1 MGCIQIKVKSDS
13 ITPSIKNVIDITIDD
28 VKEAAVET
36 AIKIQHTGKKPE
48 LHVSVDEDLMDEF
61 RDEIKNLNQ
70 KQISF
75 VFHDIVDDKHM
86 KYMDSYC
93 DASNTTLFWGLGIEN
108 ETYLM
113 QSTLLPATQFRKLIP
128 KRERYSVNYFNNFKP
143 EPFSSTL
150 NTLRSLDSLTY
161 PIYINSHTFKSTDL
175 HLQHRTFYDE
185 EVRPNPAFTE
195 SIHDILLKENTYYNR
210 VYDKSFVFDGDSIE
224 FITQNFY
231 NATVDKCVNELIQI
245 KQEFQREVFPF
256 FKEKGMG
263 SVQFPDHNYGL
274 VTMLSTFKRN
284 LLVCNNGTHHLNI
297 TLPTLLKNGLIVD
310 KNAFARTHLTY
321 INCIQM
327 VEPLFVACY
336 GTPDVLSMID
346 PAYSMGSL
354 RVSLSRYISLQ
365 TFNTSSPVNGKL
377 LLMPKPTDTAYWYNQ
392 LKDSPYLINQTI
404 GYDINFNKFKNHG
417 VEIRFFEWFP
427 EEYLIDVANFFVLLA
442 QHSLTSDAFPF
453 QKMNYNSILQ
463 GCVQK
468 GFTYQLSVTES
479 NQILEDLRLPLRMDH
494 PVTAHSLLSAMS
506 DVLYD
511 YYHDGE
517 IVRLMSPNMKKPCLV
532 NYNYIAFQKLHH
544 DIFGKPELIIRAE
557 TNPSEMRTPLCP
569 NHLASLRPHFT
580 VVVESSATRCYSDEE
595 YQKQGARIVPIGYWT
610 NTKHSYIVGLKG
622 VSSCTKP
629 TQTLLHFAHC
639 FKGQEGWQDIIANLQ
654 PCTFIDYEY
663 MMDSEKKRVLS
674 FCEQSGKIG
683 AYLALMAFYRQTQ
696 QGAFPPF
703 DENVYQSLLQT
714 MVRKPSV
721 LLLGYGNAGKAAKAV
736 LDQFHISCTVVTSKD
751 VITKDMIRNHSI
763 LLHAIRLSDD
773 VAVCPEPFLTKED
786 LLSKGQGKLS
796 VICDISCDLG
806 NPRNTLPIYD
816 EYTTHLEPVRRIRPH
831 LDLIAISNLPS
842 LEPIVSSDRF
852 SSILVHYLPDLIHF
866 KLTKH
871 INSKAK
877 ILHNSYDVFHSK
889 SKKNN

>member
-1 MGCIQIKVKSDS
+1 MGCIQTKVQVQEVLDLKDIKIENVVK
-13 ITPSIKNVIDITIDD
+13 PAIDD
-28 VKEAAVET
+28 AKEAVMEET
-36 AIKIQHTGKKPE
+36 VKVYHTEKKHE
-48 LHVSVDEDLMDEF
+48 LHISLDEDLMREF
-61 RDEIKNLNQ
+61 SNCSQ
-70 KQISF
+70 KHISF

-86 KYMDSYC
+86 KYMGSYC
-93 DASNTTLFWGLGIEN
+93 DASNTCDTILFWGLGIEN

-113 QSTLLPATQFRKLIP
+113 QSQLLPASSFRKLIP

-150 NTLRSLDSLTY
+150 NTLRSMDSLTY
-161 PIYINSHTFKSTDL
+161 PVYINSHTFKSTDL
-175 HLQHRTFYDE
+175 RLQHRTLYDDA
-185 EVRPNPAFTE
+185 RPNPVYTE
-195 SIHDILLKENTYYNR
+195 SIHDILLRENAYYQS

-231 NATVDKCVNELIQI
+231 NTTVDQCVRELIQS
-245 KQEFQREVFPF
+245 KRDFQREVFPF
-256 FKEKGMG
+256 FKEKGIG
-263 SVQFPDHNYGL
+263 AVQFPDHNYGL
-274 VTMLSTFKRN
+274 VTMLSTFKKN

-327 VEPLFVACY
+327 IEPLFVACY
-336 GTPDVLSMID
+336 GTPDVLSIID

-354 RVSLSRYISLQ
+354 RISLSRYISLQ

-377 LLMPKPTDTAYWYNQ
+377 LLMPKPADTAYWYNQ

-453 QKMNYNSILQ
+453 QKLNYNTILQ

-468 GFTYQLSVTES
+468 GFTYQLSITES
-479 NQILEDLRLPLRMDH
+479 NQILEDLHLPLRMDY
-494 PVTAHSLLSAMS
+494 PVTAHELLSAMS

-532 NYNYIAFQKLHH
+532 HYNYIAFQKLHR
-544 DIFGKPELIIRAE
+544 DIFGKPELILRAE
-557 TNPSEMRTPLCP
+557 TSVSETRAPLIP
-569 NHLASLRPHFT
+569 AHLSVLHPHFT

-595 YQKQGARIVPIGYWT
+595 YKKQGARIVPAGYWT
-610 NTKHSYIVGLKG
+610 NTKYSYVVGLKG
-622 VSSCTKP
+622 IADRTQP
-629 TQTLLHFAHC
+629 TQTLLHFGHC
-639 FKGQEGWQDIIANLQ
+639 FKGQDGWQETIANLQ

-663 MMDSEKKRVLS
+663 MVDSQKRVLS

-683 AYLALMAFYRQTQ
+683 AYMALMAFYRQTHQ
-696 QGAFPPF
+696 EAFPPF
-703 DENVYQSLLQT
+703 DENVYRNLLSMET
-714 MVRKPSV
+714 KPTV
-721 LLLGYGNAGKAAKAV
+721 LLIGYGTVGKAAKAV
-736 LDQFHISCTVVTSKD
+736 LDQLDISCTVVTSKD
-751 VITKDMIRNHSI
+751 VITKDMIGRHSI

-773 VAVCPEPFLTKED
+773 TSVCPTPFLTKED
-786 LLSKGQGKLS
+786 LLSKGQLS

-831 LDLIAISNLPS
+831 LDLIALSHLPS
-842 LEPIVSSDRF
+842 LEPIVSSDQF
-852 SSILVHYLPDLIHF
+852 SSILVHYLPELLHF
-866 KLTKH
+866 KVTKH
-871 INSKAK
+871 INPKAK
-877 ILHNSYDVFHSK
+877 VLHNSYDVFHSK